1 MSGADERRPSPEALL
16 AQAIA
21 EGRGRLK
28 IYLGA
33 APGVGKTFE
42 MLSDARKKR
51 LDGID
56 VVAGVIETHGRQET
70 RALCEGLEILP
81 KRKLGYR
88 GQELEEMDIDAL
100 LTRRPAIALVDELAH
115 TNVEGS
121 RHPKRWMDVE
131 ELLGAGIDVWTTL
144 NIQHVESLNDIVARI
159 TRVRVRETVPDAV
172 IERADDIEL
181 IDLTPEELIE
191 RLKEGKVYAP
201 DQAQRAIRHYFAPGN
216 LSALRELAMRR
227 AADRIDRQVRGL
239 RQAQGESAPWAA
251 GERILVC
258 IDDRLDAAEVVRHA
272 KRLADR
278 ANAQWIGVHV
288 QTARDARLSDME
300 RGRIAETIRLAA
312 RLGAETV
319 SLPGEKVGD
328 TVLSYAREQNVTQ
341 IVVGKAKRPLLFEV
355 IFGSVVRDLID
366 QAETI
371 AIYVIPEDGAGASK
385 RPLGGLLPWPA
396 LTIGGAVQSAV
407 LTALAALAAYPLDAF
422 IGVSNLT
429 LVFLAAVLISALTRG
444 LWPGLLTGVMSA
456 LAYNWF
462 YTDPRYTFTVADPE
476 NVLAIIAFSGAAILV
491 SFLAAR
497 AREQTEAARAEAKT
511 SRELFGLAKGLA
523 SVATEDEVAQ
533 TLAAYTAR
541 AFDAECA
548 VFARVGINDLRLAGT
563 APDAASLTD
572 ADMAAARWTADK
584 GQPAGRGADT
594 LPGARWL
601 FIPLRTSRL
610 FAGVLAVA
618 RNAPLSPSERRRLD
632 AMSDQAATALERAH
646 IARAYEEGRVEMEA
660 ERLRATMLSSLSH
673 DLKTP
678 IAGILGA
685 ASSLRAYGEKHDE
698 ATRTELLA
706 GVESEAVR
714 MQHYVV
720 KLLDMTRLDAG
731 AVKPKIEA
739 LDVAD
744 VVAAVLK
751 RAQPIAE
758 GIWLDGDVSPGLP
771 MLKADSTLL
780 HQALFNLLENA
791 IVHGARAVEAG
802 EVVLKAHTRDGGIV
816 FDVLDNGLGLPLGV
830 EARVFDR
837 FFRGDA
843 TKAGGTGL
851 GLAIVKGFA
860 SLMGATIEAHN
871 RRDRGGAVFTLA
883 FPESAT
889 A

>member
-1 MSGADERRPSPEALL
+1 MTDPDERRPSPDALL
-16 AQAIA
+16 AQANA
-21 EGRGRLK
+21 EKRGKLK

-51 LDGID
+51 LDGVDI
-56 VVAGVIETHGRQET
+56 VAGVVETHGRQET
-70 RALCEGLEILP
+70 RALCEGMEILP

-88 GQELEEMDIDAL
+88 GQELEEMDLDGL
-100 LTRRPAIALVDELAH
+100 LARRPQVALVDELAH

-131 ELLGAGIDVWTTL
+131 ELLAAGVDVWTTL
-144 NIQHVESLNDIVARI
+144 NIQHLESLNDIVARI
-159 TRVRVRETVPDAV
+159 TRVRVRETVPDAL

-201 DQAQRAIRHYFAPGN
+201 DQAQHAIHNYFAPGN

-227 AADRIDRQVRGL
+227 AADRIDQQVRGL
-239 RQAQGESAPWAA
+239 RQAQGESTPWAA
-251 GERILVC
+251 GEHILVC
-258 IDDRLDAAEVVRHA
+258 VDDRLDAAEVVRHA

-278 ANAQWIGVHV
+278 AKAAWTAVHV
-288 QTARDARLSDME
+288 QTGRDSRLTELE
-300 RGRIAETIRLAA
+300 RGRIAETMRLAA
-312 RLGAETV
+312 RLGAETAT
-319 SLPGEKVGD
+319 LPGDHIAE
-328 TVLSYAREQNVTQ
+328 TVLAYAREQNVTQ
-341 IVVGKAKRPLLFEV
+341 IVVGKAKRPLMFEALL
-355 IFGSVVRDLID
+355 GSVVRDLID
-366 QAETI
+366 AAETI
-371 AIYVIPEDGAGASK
+371 AIYVVPEEGAGAKK
-385 RPLGGLLPWPA
+385 RRLGNLAPWPA
-396 LTIGGAVQSAV
+396 LTLGGAFECAG
-407 LTALAALAAYPLDAF
+407 LTALATLAAYPLDAF

-444 LWPGLLTGVMSA
+444 LWSGLLTGLMSA

-462 YTDPRYTFTVADPE
+462 YTEPRYTFTVAGPE
-476 NVLAIIAFSGAAILV
+476 NVLAIFAFSGAALLV
-491 SFLAAR
+491 SFLAAQ
-497 AREQTEAARAEAKT
+497 AREQTQSARNEAKT

-533 TLAAYTAR
+533 TLAAYSAR

-548 VFARVGINDLRLAGT
+548 VFARVGVNDLRLAGT
-563 APDAASLTD
+563 APGAASLTD
-572 ADMAAARWTADK
+572 ADMAAAHWTADK

-601 FIPLRTSRL
+601 FTPMRTSRL
-610 FAGVLAVA
+610 FSGVLAIA
-618 RNAPLSPSERRRLD
+618 REEQLSPAERRRLD

-660 ERLRATMLSSLSH
+660 ERLRGTMLASLSH

-685 ASSLRAYGEKHDE
+685 ASSLRAYGEKHD
-698 ATRTELLA
+698 ASTRADLLA
-706 GVESEAVR
+706 SIESEADR
-714 MQHYVV
+714 MQRYVV

-731 AVKPKIEA
+731 GVKPKVDA
-739 LDVAD
+739 LEVSD

-751 RAQPIAE
+751 RAQPIAD
-758 GIWLDGDVSPGLP
+758 GVWLDGDVSPGLP
-771 MLKADSTLL
+771 LLNADATLL
-780 HQALFNLLENA
+780 HQALFNLVENA
-791 IVHGARAVEAG
+791 IVHGARAVDAG
-802 EVVLKAHTRDGGIV
+802 EVTLKAHMRDGGII
-816 FDVLDNGLGLPLGV
+816 FEVLDNGPGLPDGS
-830 EARVFDR
+830 ESKIFDR
-837 FFRGDA
+837 FFRGDR

-851 GLAIVKGFA
+851 GLAVVKGFA
-860 SLMGATIEAHN
+860 VLMGAQIEAHN
-871 RRDRGGAVFTLA
+871 RRGHRGTVFALA

>member
-1 MSGADERRPSPEALL
+1 MNDPDDRRPSPDALL
-16 AQAIA
+16 LQAKA
-21 EGRGRLK
+21 EGRGKLK

-51 LDGID
+51 ADGID
-56 VVAGVIETHGRQET
+56 VAAGVIETHGRKET
-70 RALCEGLEILP
+70 LALCEGLEIIP

-100 LTRRPAIALVDELAH
+100 LARRPQIALVDELAH

-131 ELLGAGIDVWTTL
+131 ELLSAGMDVWTTL
-144 NIQHVESLNDIVARI
+144 NIQHLESLNDIVARI
-159 TRVRVRETVPDAV
+159 TRVRVRETVPDAL
-172 IERADDIEL
+172 IDRADDIEL

-201 DQAQRAIRHYFAPGN
+201 DQAQRAVRNYFAPGN

-227 AADRIDRQVRGL
+227 AADRIDQQVRGL
-239 RQAQGESAPWAA
+239 RQAQGETTPWAA
-251 GERILVC
+251 GEHILVC
-258 IDDRLDAAEVVRHA
+258 VDDRIDAAEVVRHA

-278 ANAQWIGVHV
+278 AKAQWSAVHI
-288 QTARDARLSDME
+288 QTARDGRLTEVE
-300 RGRIAETIRLAA
+300 RGRIAETMRLAA
-312 RLGAETV
+312 RLGAETA
-319 SLPGEKVGD
+319 SLPGDRVAD
-328 TVLSYAREQNVTQ
+328 AVLAYAREQNVTQ
-341 IVVGKAKRPLLFEV
+341 IVVGKAKRPRAFEAV
-355 IFGSVVRDLID
+355 FGSVVRDLID
-366 QAETI
+366 RAETI
-371 AIYVIPEDGAGASK
+371 AIYVVPEEGGGARK
-385 RPLGGLLPWPA
+385 RPLGDLLPWPA
-396 LTIGGAVQSAV
+396 LTAGGALQSV
-407 LTALAALAAYPLDAF
+407 GLTALATITAYPLDAF

-429 LVFLAAVLISALTRG
+429 LVFVAAVLISALTRG
-444 LWPGLLTGVMSA
+444 LWPGLLTGVLSA

-462 YTDPRYTFTVADPE
+462 YTDPRFTFTVADPE
-476 NVLAIIAFSGAAILV
+476 NVLAILAFSGAAILV
-491 SFLAAR
+491 SLLAAR
-497 AREQTEAARAEAKT
+497 AREQTHVARTEART
-511 SRELFGLAKGLA
+511 SRELFGLARGLA

-548 VFARVGINDLRLAGT
+548 VFARVGVNDLRLAGT
-563 APDAASLTD
+563 APDAANLTD

-584 GQPAGRGADT
+584 GEPAGRGADT
-594 LPGARWL
+594 LPGVRWL

-618 RNAPLSPSERRRLD
+618 RDALLSPSERRRLD

-685 ASSLRAYGEKHDE
+685 ASSLRAYGDKLDA
-698 ATRTELLA
+698 ATRNDLLGGIEA
-706 GVESEAVR
+706 ESER
-714 MQHYVV
+714 MQSYVA

-731 AVKPKIEA
+731 GLKPRVEA

-744 VVAAVLK
+744 VVAAVVK
-751 RAQPIAE
+751 RAEPLAE
-758 GIWLDGDVSPGLP
+758 GVWLEGDVTPGLP
-771 MLKADSTLL
+771 WLRTDSTLL
-780 HQALFNLLENA
+780 HQVLFNLVENA
-791 IVHGARAVEAG
+791 IVHGARAVDGG
-802 EVVLKAHTRDGGIV
+802 EVRLAARMVDGGITFEV
-816 FDVLDNGLGLPLGV
+816 VDNGPGLPAGA
-830 EARVFDR
+830 ETRVFDR
-837 FFRGDA
+837 FFRGEKTRA
-843 TKAGGTGL
+843 SGTGL
-851 GLAIVKGFA
+851 GLAIAKGFA
-860 SLMGATIEAHN
+860 ALMGARIDAHN
-871 RRDRGGAVFTLA
+871 RRGRAGAVFTLA